1 MPEVPVFRKHDRYK
15 AGSYRAYNFKLPARY
30 DSAWFVKLCQ
40 FPLWDRTIVD
50 ELGSEIDAVD
60 LLDVG
65 CATGRLLANLT
76 QAGAARL
83 SGVDLA
89 PKILEVAREKLARED
104 AHAELRPA
112 DAEDAIPWPA
122 ESFDVVTLTGVLHHF
137 YRPHDALVEI
147 RRVLRPG
154 GRLLVIDPCFVTP
167 VRQIINLYL
176 RVLPHEG
183 DCRFYSQRAATE
195 LLAIAELHCTRARRV
210 GLSSYLVAAVKAGPV
225 TSERSVERAGHE

>member
-1 MPEVPVFRKHDRYK
+1 MPETPVFRKHDRYK
-15 AGSYRAYNFKLPARY
+15 AGSYRAYNFKLPVRY

-40 FPLWDRTIVD
+40 FPLWDRNIVE
-50 ELGSEIDAVD
+50 ELGSEIDSVE

-65 CATGRLLANLT
+65 CATGRLLANLAR
-76 QAGAARL
+76 AGAVRL

-122 ESFDVVTLTGVLHHF
+122 ESFDVATLTGVLHHF

-154 GRLLVIDPCFVTP
+154 GRLILIDPCFFTP
-167 VRQIINLYL
+167 ARQVINLYL
-176 RVLPHEG
+176 RFFPHEG
-183 DCRFYSQRAATE
+183 DCRFYSPRAAIG
-195 LLAIAELHCTRARRV
+195 LLEGAELRCSPGRRV
-210 GLSSYLVAAVKAGPV
+210 GPLSYLVAAVK
-225 TSERSVERAGHE
+225 ER